1 VSCDFLER
9 HFISGEGAA
18 SFESHREICAECRA
32 LSAELVRLAALT
44 GRLVDPVPGAEVSAR
59 WRAIPRVAL
68 DCDSA
73 SALSAQAI
81 EAPLADADRSRW
93 EGHLRR
99 CAGCRETA
107 EVLGMLPVLRT
118 PETALRPRRPTAP
131 RAESREAAP
140 ITDAGAASFEDARR
154 RRAAR
159 AAWLDP
165 RLYAA
170 AACLLAGFFAIFSS
184 TLDLRSATQSVSRE
198 ARVRWAETSDRFQL
212 WEQEAS
218 RRLVATRESLTGY
231 TKAAGAIALAAAG
244 RATEGLFHSETTK
257 TEKGNK
263 S

>member
-1 VSCDFLER
+1 MSCDFLER
-9 HFISGEGAA
+9 HFISGEGTA
-18 SFESHREICAECRA
+18 SFDSHREICADCRV

-44 GRLVDPVPGAEVSAR
+44 GRLSAPIPDADVAEG
-59 WRAIPRVAL
+59 WRTIPRIAL
-68 DCDSA
+68 DCDA
-73 SALSAQAI
+73 ACALSAQAI
-81 EAPLADADRSRW
+81 ETPLEGSERSRW

-99 CAGCRETA
+99 CAECRETA
-107 EVLGMLPVLRT
+107 AVLGMIPELRAPEPALLPK
-118 PETALRPRRPTAP
+118 RPAP
-131 RAESREAAP
+131 PASESREAAP
-140 ITDAGAASFEDARR
+140 FAGGGVASFEDARR
-154 RRAAR
+154 RRTAGI
-159 AAWLDP
+159 AWLDP

-244 RATEGLFHSETTK
+244 RATEGLFHTETK

>member
-1 VSCDFLER
+1 MSCDFLER
-9 HFISGEGAA
+9 HFVSGSAA
-18 SFESHREICAECRA
+18 ATFDAHREICAECRA

-44 GRLVDPVPGAEVSAR
+44 ERLAPPVAGEEIVAR

-68 DCDSA
+68 DCDA
-73 SALSAQAI
+73 ACALSAQAM
-81 EAPLADADRSRW
+81 EAPLEGPDLPRGQ
-93 EGHLRR
+93 GHLGR
-99 CAGCRETA
+99 CAECRETA
-107 EVLGMLPVLRT
+107 DILGMIPALRT
-118 PETALRPRRPTAP
+118 PEPAVFPSSPAAPAAAP
-131 RAESREAAP
+131 RPAAASGTGSP
-140 ITDAGAASFEDARR
+140 ASFEEARR
-154 RRAAR
+154 RRSAR
-159 AAWLDP
+159 AAWMDP

-218 RRLVATRESLTGY
+218 RKLVATRESLTGY

-244 RATEGLFHSETTK
+244 RATEGLFHSETK

>member
-1 VSCDFLER
+1 MSCDFLER
-9 HFISGEGAA
+9 HFLSDESAA

-44 GRLVDPVPGAEVSAR
+44 GRLSVPVPGVEAAAR
-59 WRAIPRVAL
+59 WRAIPRIAL

-107 EVLGMLPVLRT
+107 EVLGMLPVLRA
-118 PETALRPRRPTAP
+118 PETSLVPKRPARHAEIREVAP
-131 RAESREAAP
+131 LAE
-140 ITDAGAASFEDARR
+140 AGVASFEDARR

-159 AAWLDP
+159 TAWLDP

-184 TLDLRSATQSVSRE
+184 TLDLRSATQSASRE
-198 ARVRWAETSDRFQL
+198 ARVRWAEASDRFQL

>member
-1 VSCDFLER
+1 MSCDFLER
-9 HFISGEGAA
+9 TFVSGEGAA
-18 SFESHREICAECRA
+18 GFESHREICADCRA

-44 GRLVDPVPGAEVSAR
+44 GRLAAPAPGAEVAAR
-59 WRAIPRVAL
+59 WRTIPRIAL

-81 EAPLADADRSRW
+81 EAPLDEADRSRW

-107 EVLGMLPVLRT
+107 EVLGMLP
-118 PETALRPRRPTAP
+118 ALRAPEPALLPKRPAAARLEAGEAP
-131 RAESREAAP
+131 LVG
-140 ITDAGAASFEDARR
+140 AGVVSFEDARR
-154 RRAAR
+154 RRSR

-184 TLDLRSATQSVSRE
+184 TLDLRSTTQSVSRE
-198 ARVRWAETSDRFQL
+198 ARVRWAEASDRFQL

>member
-1 VSCDFLER
+1 MSCDYLER
-9 HFISGEGAA
+9 HFVSGEGAA
-18 SFESHREICAECRA
+18 SFESHREICADCRA

-44 GRLVDPVPGAEVSAR
+44 GKLGAPVPGAEVAAR
-59 WRAIPRVAL
+59 WRTIPRIAL

-73 SALSAQAI
+73 SVLSARAI
-81 EAPLADADRSRW
+81 ETPLDDADRSRW

-107 EVLGMLPVLRT
+107 EILGMLP
-118 PETALRPRRPTAP
+118 ALRAPEPALLPKRPAAP
-131 RAESREAAP
+131 RAETKEAP
-140 ITDAGAASFEDARR
+140 LVGAGVASFEDARR

-159 AAWLDP
+159 ATWLDP

-170 AACLLAGFFAIFSS
+170 AACLLAGFFAIFSN

-198 ARVRWAETSDRFQL
+198 ARVRWAEASDRFQL

-244 RATEGLFHSETTK
+244 RATEGLFHSETK

>member
-1 VSCDFLER
+1 MSCDFLER
-9 HFISGEGAA
+9 NFVSGESAA

-44 GRLVDPVPGAEVSAR
+44 GRLAAPVPGAEVAAR
-59 WRAIPRVAL
+59 WRAIPRIAL

-73 SALSAQAI
+73 SVLSARAI
-81 EAPLADADRSRW
+81 ETPLGDADRSRW

-107 EVLGMLPVLRT
+107 EVLGMLP
-118 PETALRPRRPTAP
+118 ALRAPEPALLPKRPAAP
-131 RAESREAAP
+131 RAETPQAAP
-140 ITDAGAASFEDARR
+140 FAGAGVASFEDARR
-154 RRAAR
+154 RRAVR
-159 AAWLDP
+159 APWLDP

-170 AACLLAGFFAIFSS
+170 AACLLAGFFAIFSN

-198 ARVRWAETSDRFQL
+198 ARVHWAEASDRFQL

-244 RATEGLFHSETTK
+244 RATEGLFHSETK